1 MRTEDLHCVKVEKG
15 RGEQVRRALKELKLL
30 RTDAKIT
37 SNSHYIYLPLMRALK
52 AVESE
57 EVGVTEFLTADFAIS
72 EPRRS
77 IEDIIGFSPAYEI
90 IGDIAVLTG
99 AGDSIT
105 ETNEQRVAHTILN
118 LHKNIKVVAKR
129 ISPVEGVYRNRKLK
143 ILAGEN
149 RTETIHKENGCRYK
163 LDPEKVY
170 FNPSLAGE
178 RNRVAMQA
186 ERNKNKNELII
197 DMFAGVG
204 SFSIQIAKRA
214 PQSIVT
220 AIDINPDAIRYLHE
234 NMELN
239 GVRNIEP
246 IEGDVSGI
254 YMKFE
259 NKANRIIMNLPKSAY
274 MFLRE
279 ALCMLHPEGGMIHF
293 YAVEEFY
300 PAKGGKKKSLEMAI
314 EITKAKVT
322 AKLKEFCDEF
332 HYQSLELQEVRKV
345 KPYAPY
351 AYIIGV
357 DAAIASAQKS
367 VDF

>member
-1 MRTEDLHCVKVEKG
+1 MRTENLHCVKVEKG

-37 SNSHYIYLPLMRALK
+37 SKSDCIYLPLIRALK
-52 AVESE
+52 AAESE
-57 EVGVTEFLTADFAIS
+57 VVGVTEFLTADFTIL

-77 IEDIIGFSPAYEI
+77 IEDILGFSPAYEI

-99 AGDSIT
+99 SQDTIA
-105 ETNEQRVAHTILN
+105 ETNELQVAHTILD

-129 ISPVEGVYRNRKLK
+129 ISAVEGVYRNRKLK

-178 RNRVAMQA
+178 RNRVAMQV
-186 ERNKNKNELII
+186 EPSKTEQII

-204 SFSIQIAKRA
+204 SFAIQIAKRA
-214 PQSIVT
+214 PQSHVT

-234 NMELN
+234 NMGLN

-254 YMKFE
+254 YLKCE

-279 ALCMLHPEGGMIHF
+279 ALYMLHPKGGMIHF
-293 YAVEEFY
+293 YTVEEFY
-300 PAKGGKKKSLEMAI
+300 PAKGGKSKSLDMAL

-322 AKLKEFCDEF
+322 AKLKEHCDEF
-332 HYQSLELQEVRKV
+332 HYQTLELQEVRKV

-357 DAAIASAQKS
+357 DAAIY
-367 VDF
+367 

>member
-1 MRTEDLHCVKVEKG
+1 MRTENLHCVKVEKE
-15 RGEQVRRALKELKLL
+15 RGEQVRRALKELQLL

-37 SNSHYIYLPLMRALK
+37 SNSDCIYLPLIRALK
-52 AVESE
+52 AAESE
-57 EVGVTEFLTADFAIS
+57 DIGVTELLTADFPIS

-77 IEDIIGFSPAYEI
+77 IEDILGFRPAYEI

-99 AGDSIT
+99 DSDSIT
-105 ETNEQRVAHTILN
+105 GTNEQHVAHTILN
-118 LHKNIKVVAKR
+118 RQKNINVVAKR

-170 FNPSLAGE
+170 FNPGLAGE
-178 RNRVAMQA
+178 RNRVAMQV
-186 ERNKNKNELII
+186 ERNKNEQII

-204 SFSIQIAKRA
+204 SFAIQIAKRA
-214 PQSIVT
+214 PQSHVT
-220 AIDINPDAIRYLHE
+220 AIDINPHAIRYLHE

-246 IEGDVSGI
+246 IEGDVRGVH
-254 YMKFE
+254 MKFE

-274 MFLRE
+274 RFLRE

-293 YAVEEFY
+293 YAVEAFY
-300 PAKGGKKKSLEMAI
+300 PAKGDKKKSLDMAI

-322 AKLKEFCDEF
+322 AKLKEHCGVF
-332 HYQSLELQEVRKV
+332 HYRTLKLQEVRKV

-357 DAAIASAQKS
+357 DAAIASA
-367 VDF
+367 

>member
-52 AVESE
+52 AMESE
-57 EVGVTEFLTADFAIS
+57 AVDVTELLTADFAIS
-72 EPRRS
+72 EPRQN
-77 IEDIIGFSPAYEI
+77 IEDILGFSPAYEI

-105 ETNEQRVAHTILN
+105 ETNEQHVAHTILN

-129 ISPVEGVYRNRKLK
+129 ISPVEGVFRNRKLE

-178 RNRVAMQA
+178 RNRVAMQV
-186 ERNKNKNELII
+186 ERSKNELII

-234 NMELN
+234 NMGQN

-274 MFLRE
+274 LFLRE

-293 YAVEEFY
+293 YAVEAFY

-322 AKLKEFCDEF
+322 AKLKELCDEF

-357 DAAIASAQKS
+357 DAAIVSAQKS

>member
-1 MRTEDLHCVKVEKG
+1 MITESLHCVKVKKE
-15 RGEQVRRALKELKLL
+15 RGEEVRRALKDLELL
-30 RTDAKIT
+30 RSDAKIT
-37 SNSHYIYLPLMRALK
+37 SNSDCIYLPVIRALK
-52 AVESE
+52 ASESE
-57 EVGVTEFLTADFAIS
+57 DIGVTELLRADFAIL

-77 IEDIIGFSPAYEI
+77 IEDILGFSPRYEI
-90 IGDIAVLTG
+90 IGDIAVLT
-99 AGDSIT
+99 ADTDSIT
-105 ETNEQRVAHTILN
+105 ETNEQHVAHTILN
-118 LHKNIKVVAKR
+118 QHKNINVVAKR
-129 ISPVEGVYRNRKLK
+129 ISPVEGIYRNRQLK

-170 FNPSLAGE
+170 FNPGLAGE
-178 RNRVAMQA
+178 RNRMAMQVD
-186 ERNKNKNELII
+186 RNKNELVI

-214 PQSIVT
+214 PQSHVI
-220 AIDINPDAIRYLHE
+220 AIDINPNAIRYLHE

-246 IEGDVSGI
+246 IEGDVRGI
-254 YMKFE
+254 YMTFE

-274 MFLRE
+274 LFLRE
-279 ALCMLHPEGGMIHF
+279 ALRMLHPEGGTIHF

-300 PAKGGKKKSLEMAI
+300 PAKGNKRKPLDMAI
-314 EITKAKVT
+314 EITKAKVA
-322 AKLKEFCDEF
+322 AKLNELCAEF

-357 DAAIASAQKS
+357 DVAIASAQKS
-367 VDF
+367 VDV